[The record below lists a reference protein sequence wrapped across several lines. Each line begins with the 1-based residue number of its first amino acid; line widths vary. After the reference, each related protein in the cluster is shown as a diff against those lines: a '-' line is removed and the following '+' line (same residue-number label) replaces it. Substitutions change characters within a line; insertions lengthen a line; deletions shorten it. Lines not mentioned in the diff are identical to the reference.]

1 MAQDQV
7 APIYEE
13 IYQDMV
19 KLMNANTE
27 HGDKLEK
34 ILTYLQVLPTWQR
47 DLPQP
52 VRSFLQSLIL

>member
-34 ILTYLQVLPTWQR
+34 ILTYLQVLPT
-47 DLPQP
+47 
-52 VRSFLQSLIL
+52 

>member
-1 MAQDQV
+1 MAQNQV

-47 DLPQP
+47 NLPQP